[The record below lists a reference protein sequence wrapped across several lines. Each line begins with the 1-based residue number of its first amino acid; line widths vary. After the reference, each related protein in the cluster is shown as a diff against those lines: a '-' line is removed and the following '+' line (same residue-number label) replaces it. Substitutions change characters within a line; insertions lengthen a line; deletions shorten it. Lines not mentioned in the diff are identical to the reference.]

1 MEAATSPNV
10 FLALILYNP
19 ASLSMTSSSSRTT
32 IKVPVCVPIDLIT
45 VRSFSLIF
53 SSNKEFITCFS
64 RILNLRFFFHKIL
77 CSIFR
82 GLQCV
87 LFCYDKQLYIGI
99 FYLNRKILP
108 CRKTKQ
114 IKFCEKKIVDSG
126 IVKTCDEL
134 DHKCAI

>member
-64 RILNLRFFFHKIL
+64 RILNLRIVFTKFL
-77 CSIFR
+77 CFIKDCRVSFSLTINR
-82 GLQCV
+82 
-87 LFCYDKQLYIGI
+87 YIGI
-99 FYLNRKILP
+99 FDLNRKLVPCIHTVRKSRNVTGQNRSPILQYVVL
-108 CRKTKQ
+108 KM
-114 IKFCEKKIVDSG
+114 
-126 IVKTCDEL
+126 
-134 DHKCAI
+134 